1 MLRSLLFESTER
13 DAVYHD
19 IIVIIVI
26 ITILITAVE
35 AARESK
41 SSLTN
46 FAASLSSPGIT
57 YDAEK
62 EERQLQDAR
71 QRELLRIEE
80 TKQKAAQLGQASA
93 RLGSLCFALLCF
105 VFFLSWLAFFSFFYG
120 LVASVNSL
128 IPQIEEVKLETRTQA
143 FAQAEICGRVV
154 VRRVGVT

>member
-26 ITILITAVE
+26 ITAVE
-35 AARESK
+35 ATRESK

-46 FAASLSSPGIT
+46 VAASFSSPPGIT

-93 RLGSLCFALLCF
+93 RLGSARFALLCF
-105 VFFLSWLAFFSFFYG
+105 VFFLSWLAFFFLFFKA
-120 LVASVNSL
+120 L
-128 IPQIEEVKLETRTQA
+128 
-143 FAQAEICGRVV
+143 
-154 VRRVGVT
+154 